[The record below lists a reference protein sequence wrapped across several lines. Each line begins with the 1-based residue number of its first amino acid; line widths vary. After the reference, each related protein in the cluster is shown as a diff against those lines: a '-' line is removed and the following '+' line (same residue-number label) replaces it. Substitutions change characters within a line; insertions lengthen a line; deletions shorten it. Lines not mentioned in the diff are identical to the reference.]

1 MRLIVHS
8 GFHKTGTSSVQKA
21 LRRNRDTLSPHLRI
35 FTVKEIASVSYAAR
49 AYSVNRS
56 PGPLQTFQE
65 ELNSFL
71 ATLDPSDLR
80 PVMISSED
88 LCGRMP
94 GRRDITSY
102 SQAAPTLMRTFKDAC
117 QNTFANDLSLTLFLT
132 LREQESWLKSLYAQ
146 NLSYSRLTLTW
157 PEFRDTYAPLVNLEA
172 SVADIRKAVP
182 GTEVLIASLETIK
195 DTRLG
200 PVTPLLEIAAV
211 PADVQATLKRS
222 KIANKSL
229 PEELLQLFRE
239 ANGSDMPDDALEE
252 AKKMA
257 RKIWLRD
264 LDRLL
269 PE

>member
-1 MRLIVHS
+1 M
-8 GFHKTGTSSVQKA
+8 QKA
-21 LRRNRDTLSPHLRI
+21 LRRNRDTLSPHLRV
-35 FTVKEIASVSYAAR
+35 FTVKEIAQVCYAAR
-49 AYSVNRS
+49 AYSVERS
-56 PGPLQTFQE
+56 PGPLQAFQE
-65 ELNSFL
+65 QLNSFL
-71 ATLDPSDLR
+71 ETLDPSDRR
-80 PVMISSED
+80 PVMISAED

-117 QNTFANDLSLTLFLT
+117 QKTFATDLSLTLFFT
-132 LREQESWLKSLYAQ
+132 LRAQDSWLKSLYAQ
-146 NLSYSRLTLTW
+146 NLSYTRLTLTW
-157 PEFRDTYAPLVNLEA
+157 PEFRDTFAPLTNLEA
-172 SVADIRKAVP
+172 SVAEIRKAVP
-182 GTEVLIASLETIK
+182 GTEVLTASLETIK

-211 PADVQATLKRS
+211 PTAVQAALKRS
-222 KIANKSL
+222 KIGNKSL

-239 ANGSDMPDDALEE
+239 ANGSDMPDDELEE
-252 AKKMA
+252 TKKMA